1 MGVLFRVFSFLF
13 FKIEGLFTFGKVLNV
28 RSVFIICF
36 IICFIMCCFL
46 KLKVYS
52 HLEKY

>member
-36 IICFIMCCFL
+36 IMCCFL